1 MGMLDDLGGRD
12 NDGEREGRGEVAAED
27 EEDDLS
33 KDSMTLC

>member
-1 MGMLDDLGGRD
+1 MGMLDELGGRD
-12 NDGEREGRGEVAAED
+12 NDGEREGRGEVAAE